1 MGAYNRTNGEP
12 CCGSRRLLSDIL
24 RNEWG
29 FDGHVVSDCW
39 AIKDF
44 HEHHGVTAN
53 PIESVS
59 LAMNNGCDLNCGSL
73 FLYLEQAVS
82 QILFI
87 YSCVKA
93 VALILRTTMYRKM
106 FGTCCRLQIILIVSL
121 QSHNIAYTKSACQ
134 IGIFSKCLMPSSP
147 SRIAENI
154 DIWRPESQ
162 SFVNILVVPLLLHC
176 KLCPCLCGYCI
187 FKMKFGKNTIW
198 RYTQNG
204 IGSEQK

>member
-73 FLYLEQAVS
+73 FLYLEQAVQEGLVDERRLDEAVVNLFTS
-82 QILFI
+82 RMKLGVFDQKGDNPYENIPYTVVDSPNMRKLNQQVAERCVVLLKNDKQILPLKKKN
-87 YSCVKA
+87 SNDW
-93 VALILRTTMYRKM
+93 RDWTQ
-106 FGTCCRLQIILIVSL
+106 CR
-121 QSHNIAYTKSACQ
+121 
-134 IGIFSKCLMPSSP
+134 
-147 SRIAENI
+147 
-154 DIWRPESQ
+154 
-162 SFVNILVVPLLLHC
+162 
-176 KLCPCLCGYCI
+176 
-187 FKMKFGKNTIW
+187 
-198 RYTQNG
+198 
-204 IGSEQK
+204 